1 MSMTL
6 TTQAAI
12 APGGWPVLGHALA
25 LLRRPL
31 EFLASLPAQGD
42 LVEIRI
48 GPQRMWV
55 VCCPELTHHVLRD
68 GRTYDKG
75 GPLYDQA
82 RMVGGDGLL
91 TCAHGPHQRQR
102 RLLQPAFTR
111 DRLAVY
117 ATEMSRQLDAA
128 LATWHDGQVI
138 DVLAAMDEI
147 TTRVTARALFTT
159 PLSPQQSTDLLHS
172 LTVIVEGLFLRAI
185 MPAWLRRV
193 PLAVNRRVDQ
203 ASSTMDTL
211 TYEIINAY
219 RREGVDHG
227 DLLSMM
233 LAARDE
239 HGDALTD
246 TEIRDQVLTFWGA
259 GTETTAALLAW
270 SLHLLAQ
277 HPQVTRRLQTEVDAV
292 LGGRVAGHD
301 DVARLDYTTRVLTE
315 TLRLYPP
322 GWILTRVL
330 TTEATLAG
338 RTLPAG
344 TILINSP
351 YLIHRRGDL
360 YPDPNHFDP
369 DRWLPDHTTTLPRG
383 AFIPFGGGT
392 RRCIGDTF
400 AMLEAT
406 LALATITTRWHLHP
420 LPGMTTQPRARVT
433 LRPHPLRMQ
442 LHHRH

>member
-1 MSMTL
+1 MTL
-6 TTQAAI
+6 MTRAAI
-12 APGGWPVLGHALA
+12 APGGWSVLGHALA

-82 RMVGGDGLL
+82 RIVGGDDLI
-91 TCAHGPHQRQR
+91 TCAYGPHQRQR

-111 DRLAVY
+111 DRLTVY

-128 LATWHDGQVI
+128 LATWRDGQVI

-159 PLSPQQSTDLLHS
+159 PLAPQQSTDLLHS
-172 LTVIVEGLFLRAI
+172 LTTLLEGFFLRMI

-193 PLAVNRRVDQ
+193 PLAVNRRFDQ
-203 ASSTMDTL
+203 ASLTIHSI

-246 TEIRDQVLTFWGA
+246 TEIRDQVLAFWGA
-259 GTETTAALLAW
+259 GTETTASLLAW

-277 HPQVTRRLQTEVDAV
+277 HPQVTQQLQTEVDAV

-322 GWILTRVL
+322 AWMLTRIL

-338 RTLPAG
+338 KTLPAG
-344 TILINSP
+344 TILLYSP

-360 YPDPNHFDP
+360 YPNPNHFDP
-369 DRWLPDHTTTLPRG
+369 DRWLPDHTTTPPRG

-400 AMLEAT
+400 GMLEAT

-420 LPGMTTQPRARVT
+420 LPGTTTQPRARAT